1 MNNETASINDRDLLE
16 HQRDVV
22 MQHLMPIIDAIDR
35 KRHALTDAVGRVL
48 PSRSELAKV
57 PGRDRT
63 IFVAVGVLAGVAAI
77 TVVARI
83 GRWRRER
90 NRAINRVGRALSAFA
105 PVRPSIVRTALR
117 VVGSAVFSQLAE
129 LAELRVMAMVR
140 DRAERASDADARD
153 VLNVSPAPA
162 SSPLTPPKLPDAAVS
177 ASTTGAHTPPPLP
190 LEALANST
198 QSSRSTLTGLVP
210 PTPGRRI
217 T

>member
-1 MNNETASINDRDLLE
+1 MNTETASINDRDLLE
-16 HQRDVV
+16 RQREMV

-35 KRHALTDAVGRVL
+35 RRHALTDAVERVL

-63 IFVAVGVLAGVAAI
+63 IFVAVGVLAGVTAI

-90 NRAINRVGRALSAFA
+90 NRAINRVGRALTAFA
-105 PVRPSIVRTALR
+105 PVRPTIVRTALR
-117 VVGSAVFSQLAE
+117 VVGSAVFSRLAE

-140 DRAERASDADARD
+140 AGVERASHADESD

-162 SSPLTPPKLPDAAVS
+162 SSPLTPPKLPNATVS
-177 ASTTGAHTPPPLP
+177 ASTTGSHSPPPVP
-190 LEALANST
+190 REALASST
-198 QSSRSTLTGLVP
+198 HPQRSTLTGLVP